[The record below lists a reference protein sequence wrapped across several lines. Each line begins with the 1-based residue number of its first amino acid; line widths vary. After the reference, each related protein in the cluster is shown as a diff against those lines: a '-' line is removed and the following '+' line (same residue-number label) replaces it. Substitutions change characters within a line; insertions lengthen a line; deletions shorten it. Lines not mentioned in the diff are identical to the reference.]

1 MGSKEEWKKK
11 WDILS
16 ISCASVP
23 LWASDSEPP
32 ELTLTFIITC
42 VMLGKT
48 LSHLASL
55 GLRSSSVKWVLTEQ
69 KSLREPIHLGK
80 RECEG
85 VHRSRGLELFSS
97 CAGYRLI
104 VP

>member
-16 ISCASVP
+16 ISCASVL

-32 ELTLTFIITC
+32 ELSSSVAC

-80 RECEG
+80 RECER
-85 VHRSRGLELFSS
+85 VHRLRGLELFSS